1 MLMTVFGDF
10 DAIRVG
16 DTASVIKKIEVE
28 DIRRFVEMTGD
39 SNPLHI
45 DRTFAQ
51 TTPFKDIVVHGMLG
65 ASFISTVIGTKL
77 PGKGA
82 MWVSQSLEFLLPV
95 RLGDEINVTC
105 TVVKKHD
112 NQRLLEIDTVIVNQ
126 NKQAVLRGNG
136 SVKVMQSDQT
146 HEEHE
151 KQPLPRVA
159 IVTGGS
165 GGIGSAI
172 CRGLAESGFKVIVNF
187 NSNASDADN
196 LCSQIEEAGGI
207 AKAVQADIS
216 TVDGAK
222 TLVREAIRHFG
233 GVGVLVNNA
242 APRVGPMALKDME
255 WEDFQKHID
264 VQVKGT
270 FLLCKEAL
278 PHMVGNRQGRI
289 INIVSQ
295 EIDGNPT
302 PKWSAYALGKN
313 GIATISRYLAA
324 EYGPLGICV
333 NCVSPGMTETNM
345 LGDIPEKTRL
355 ITARQTPLRKL
366 AKAEDIAG
374 TAVFLASDEAS
385 HITGQVLK
393 VNGGMVMS

>member
-1 MLMTVFGDF
+1 MTVFGDF
-10 DAIRVG
+10 DAIKIG
-16 DTASVIKKIEVE
+16 DTASVIKKIAVD
-28 DIRRFVEMTGD
+28 DIRKFVEMTGD

-45 DRTFAQ
+45 DKDFAR

-82 MWVSQSLEFLLPV
+82 LWVSQSLEFLLPV

-105 TVVKKHD
+105 TVVKKH
-112 NQRLLEIDTVIVNQ
+112 NSQRLLELDTVIINQ
-126 NKQAVLRGNG
+126 NKQAVLRGHG
-136 SVKVMQSDQT
+136 SVKVLQSDRANK
-146 HEEHE
+146 EHE
-151 KQPLPRVA
+151 KKLMPKVA

-172 CRGLAESGFKVIVNF
+172 SRSLAEAGFKVIINY
-187 NSNASDADN
+187 NSNAGNAND
-196 LCSQIEEAGGI
+196 LCSQIEKAGGS
-207 AKAVQADIS
+207 ARAVQADVS
-216 TVDGAK
+216 TAEGAEK
-222 TLVREAIRHFG
+222 LVREAIQHFG

-242 APRVGPMALKDME
+242 APRVSPMAFKDME
-255 WEDFQKHID
+255 WKDFQRHID

-295 EIDGNPT
+295 EIDSNPT

-313 GIATISRYLAA
+313 GMATISRYLAA

-345 LGDIPEKTRL
+345 LGDIPEKTQL
-355 ITARQTPLRKL
+355 MTARQTPLRKL

-374 TAVFLASDEAS
+374 IAVFLASDEAS
-385 HITGQVLK
+385 HITGQILK

>member
-1 MLMTVFGDF
+1 MTAFGDF
-10 DAIRVG
+10 DAIKIG
-16 DTASVIKKIEVE
+16 DTASVIKKITVE
-28 DIRRFVEMTGD
+28 DIRKFVEMTGD
-39 SNPLHI
+39 SNPLHV
-45 DRTFAQ
+45 DRNFAQ

-77 PGKGA
+77 PGTGA

-105 TVVKKHD
+105 TVVKKH
-112 NQRLLEIDTVIVNQ
+112 NSQRLLEIDTVIVNQ
-126 NKQAVLRGNG
+126 NKQAVLRGHG
-136 SVKVMQSDQT
+136 SVKVMQSDQA

-151 KQPLPRVA
+151 KKPRPMVA

-172 CRGLAESGFKVIVNF
+172 SKSLAESGFKVIVNY
-187 NSNASDADN
+187 NSNASKADN
-196 LCSQIEEAGGI
+196 LCSQIEKAGGS
-207 AKAVQADIS
+207 ARAVQADVS
-216 TVDGAK
+216 TAEGAEK
-222 TLVREAIRHFG
+222 LVREAIRHFG

-242 APRVGPMALKDME
+242 APRVSPMAFKDME
-255 WEDFQKHID
+255 WKDFQRHID

-302 PKWSAYALGKN
+302 PKWSAYALGKS
-313 GIATISRYLAA
+313 GMATISRYLAA

-345 LGDIPEKTRL
+345 LGDIPEKTQL

-374 TAVFLASDEAS
+374 VAVFLASDEAS

>member
-1 MLMTVFGDF
+1 MTVFGDF
-10 DAIRVG
+10 DAIKIG
-16 DTASVIKKIEVE
+16 DTASVIKKITVE
-28 DIRRFVEMTGD
+28 DIRKFVEMTGD
-39 SNPLHI
+39 SNPLHV
-45 DRTFAQ
+45 DKDFAR

-82 MWVSQSLEFLLPV
+82 LWVSQSLEFLLPV

-105 TVVKKHD
+105 TVVKKH
-112 NQRLLEIDTVIVNQ
+112 NSERLLELDTVIINQ
-126 NKQAVLRGNG
+126 NKQVVLRGHG
-136 SVKVMQSDQT
+136 SVKVLQSDQANK
-146 HEEHE
+146 EPE
-151 KQPLPRVA
+151 KKLMPRVA

-172 CRGLAESGFKVIVNF
+172 SRRLAEAGFKVIVNYK
-187 NSNASDADN
+187 NNARDADD
-196 LCSQIEEAGGI
+196 LCSQIEKAGGT
-207 AKAVQADIS
+207 AKAVQADVS
-216 TVDGAK
+216 TAEGAEK
-222 TLVREAIRHFG
+222 LVREAIQYFG

-242 APRVGPMALKDME
+242 APRVGPMAFKDME
-255 WEDFQKHID
+255 WTDFQRHID
-264 VQVKGT
+264 VQVKGM

-278 PHMVGNRQGRI
+278 PHMVENKQGRI

-313 GIATISRYLAA
+313 GMATISRYLAA

-345 LGDIPEKTRL
+345 LGDIPEKTQL
-355 ITARQTPLRKL
+355 MTARQTPLRKL

-374 TAVFLASDEAS
+374 VAVFLASDEAS
-385 HITGQVLK
+385 HITGQILK